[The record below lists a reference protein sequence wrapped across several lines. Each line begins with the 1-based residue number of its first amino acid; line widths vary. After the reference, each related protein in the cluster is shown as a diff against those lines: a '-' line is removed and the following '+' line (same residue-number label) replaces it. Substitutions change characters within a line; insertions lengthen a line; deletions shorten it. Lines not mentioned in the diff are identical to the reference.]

1 MSGTAVKLGLAAAL
15 AAANLFPAAG
25 ATRGL
30 LVHPGEF
37 SAKWIERAR
46 MTGVDT
52 LALHPEG
59 GPHSFTSLTNLLSQM
74 RTDGF
79 RALVDRAIDAGL
91 RIEYE
96 FHAGG
101 YLLPRELFAGHPE
114 YFRLDEKGVRNPDFD
129 FCVANPE
136 ALAIVAARARQLV
149 DSLYRSTD
157 RYYFWLDDTDAGG
170 CRCPGCAALTPSDRQ
185 LKALNA
191 MIREMRKSN
200 PRATLAYLAYRS
212 TLERPRTVKPEDGIF
227 LEYAP
232 IERVWDKP
240 VSAQNIA
247 DPARL
252 GELIAYFG
260 GKGAKVLEYWYDNSL
275 FSQWTKPARLFRPAN
290 AVVRDDLAYYG
301 RIGFADIASFA
312 CYLGDDYEAA
322 WGEPDLSAFAPD
334 GIVCRGFWG
343 EARKRDQTTFECRAD
358 ADRVY
363 FSFNVWD
370 DNVTAAPVGEP
381 ERTLESYDRV
391 EVFFA
396 ATADLSKPYC
406 GIEIDPCGRVL
417 DYRGNYGKGLD
428 YSWNVRTLK
437 VSTRIVEGGY
447 LVKGSIAI
455 TELAEFEIDLRNC
468 WFGAFRAD
476 YAPGGR
482 LIDWYSF
489 RPSDGRP
496 ANFHQPNM
504 FAPVAL
510 RP

>member
-1 MSGTAVKLGLAAAL
+1 MSANAAKFGLAAMMTAASL
-15 AAANLFPAAG
+15 LPSAAA
-25 ATRGL
+25 TRSV

-37 SAKWIERAR
+37 SGKWIERAR
-46 MTGVDT
+46 MAGVDT
-52 LALHPEG
+52 LAIHPEG
-59 GPHSFTSLTNLLSQM
+59 GPQSYSSLTNLLALSK
-74 RTDGF
+74 TDGF
-79 RALVDRAIDAGL
+79 RAIVDRAIGDGL
-91 RIEYE
+91 RVEYE

-101 YLLPRELFAGHPE
+101 YLLPRELFGEHPE
-114 YFRLDEKGVRNPDFD
+114 YFRLDKNGLRNADFN
-129 FCVANPE
+129 FCFSNPK
-136 ALAIVAARARQLV
+136 ALAIVAERARQLV
-149 DSLYRSTD
+149 MSLYRSTD
-157 RYYFWLDDTDAGG
+157 NYGFWLDDTAAGG
-170 CRCPGCAALTPSDRQ
+170 CHCPQCSQLSPSDQQ
-185 LKALNA
+185 LVALNA
-191 MIREMRKSN
+191 MIREMRKAN
-200 PRATLAYLAYRS
+200 PRARLAYLAYHS
-212 TLERPRTVKPEDGIF
+212 TMEKPAKIAPEAGVF

-247 DPARL
+247 DAAKL

-260 GKGAKVLEYWYDNSL
+260 GERAKVLEYWYDNSL

-334 GIVCRGFWG
+334 GIICRSFYG

-381 ERTLESYDRV
+381 ERTLEAYDRV

-406 GIEIDPCGRVL
+406 GIEIDPYGRVL

-504 FAPVAL
+504 FAPAAL